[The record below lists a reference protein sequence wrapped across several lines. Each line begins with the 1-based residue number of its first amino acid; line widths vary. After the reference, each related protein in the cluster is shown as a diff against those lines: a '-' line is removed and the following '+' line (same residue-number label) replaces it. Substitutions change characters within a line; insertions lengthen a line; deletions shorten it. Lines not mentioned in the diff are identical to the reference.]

1 MHQHDTINP
10 IQPADVTQVA
20 AGVYAYVQPDG
31 TWWINN
37 AGFIVGSEGVI
48 LIDTCSTEARTRRLL
63 ATIRSI
69 TDAPVRIVVNTHHH
83 GDHTHG
89 NALTAPATIVA
100 HHLCRTALKA
110 TGIKRYEE
118 AFTQPIWGALEFRA
132 PTITFESR
140 LDLWSDDRLVELH
153 YIGATAHTTNDV
165 VAWLPEEQ
173 VLFTGDLVFHRGTPF
188 VVMGSVP
195 GSIAA
200 LDRLRAFGAATVVP
214 GHGPVCTPAVFDVIE
229 RYLTMIQTAAEAAV
243 AAGLTPLEAAR
254 GVDLGEFAQL
264 SDSERLVGN
273 IHRAM
278 AELAGPE
285 ANAAMSVG
293 EAIADML
300 RLNGGKL
307 LHCVA

>member
-1 MHQHDTINP
+1 MHEHDTINP
-10 IQPADVTQVA
+10 IQPAEVSQVA
-20 AGVYAYVQPDG
+20 PGVYAYVQPDG

-37 AGFIVGSEGVI
+37 SGFIVGSEGVI

-100 HHLCRTALKA
+100 HRLCRAA
-110 TGIKRYEE
+110 MERTGIKRYEE
-118 AFTQPIWGALEFRA
+118 AFTQPTWGELEFRA

-165 VAWLPEEQ
+165 VAWLPEEKI
-173 VLFTGDLVFHRGTPF
+173 LFTGDLVFNGGTPF

-195 GSIAA
+195 GSLAA
-200 LDRLRAFGAATVVP
+200 LDRLRAFGATTVVP
-214 GHGPVCTPAVFDVIE
+214 GHGPVCTPSVFDGIE
-229 RYLTMIQTAAEAAV
+229 RYLTMVQSTAKAAV

-254 GVDLGEFAQL
+254 RVELGEFAQL
-264 SDSERLVGN
+264 SDSERLAGN
-273 IHRAM
+273 LHRAM
-278 AELAGPE
+278 AELTGPD
-285 ANAAMSVG
+285 ANASMSVG
-293 EAIADML
+293 DAIADML

>member
-1 MHQHDTINP
+1 MHDHDTITP
-10 IQPADVTQVA
+10 MEPAQVTEVA
-20 AGVYAYVQPDG
+20 PGVYAFIQPDG

-37 AGFIVGSEGVI
+37 AGFIVGTEGVI
-48 LIDTCSTEARTRRLL
+48 LIDTCATQARTERLL

-100 HHLCRTALKA
+100 HRLCRVAMEK
-110 TGIKRYEE
+110 TGIKQYEE
-118 AFTQPIWGALEFRA
+118 AFTQPTWGALEFRA

-140 LDLWSDDRLVELH
+140 LDLWSDDRRVELH

-165 VAWLPEEQ
+165 VAWLPEERI
-173 VLFTGDLVFHRGTPF
+173 LFTGDLVFHGGTPF

-200 LDRLRAFGAATVVP
+200 LDRLRAFEATTVVP

-229 RYLTMIQTAAEAAV
+229 RYLTMIQTTAESATRS
-243 AAGLTPLEAAR
+243 GLTPLEAAR
-254 GVDLGEFAQL
+254 RVDLGEFAHL
-264 SDSERLVGN
+264 SDPERLAGN
-273 IHRAM
+273 LHRAM

-285 ANAAMSVG
+285 ANASMSVG
-293 EAIADML
+293 NAIADML
-300 RLNGGKL
+300 QLNGGKL